1 MQITLL
7 GTGAPLMPDRAT
19 TGMLVT
25 APGCEPLLL
34 DTCGGFEL
42 VRQLASVGVALG
54 TIKNVIVTHRHMDHA
69 GGMQALYLARMPL
82 EIHASADTHAG
93 IATMTAG
100 CFPEWER
107 HDGVHHHEMADGTR
121 TDIGGFEVAFFAV
134 QHRVPTLAVRIQ
146 QGGKTFAFSADSL
159 PCEALVACARNADLF
174 VCDAICAEADGDVAA
189 KRARELM
196 HPTAREAATMAT
208 RASTARLVCTHIG
221 RFGSPERILA
231 EAQAHFAGEVVVPVD
246 GATLTV

>member
-1 MQITLL
+1 MQVTML

-42 VRQLASVGVALG
+42 ARQLASVGAALS

-82 EIHASADTHAG
+82 EVHASADTHAG

-107 HDGVHHHEMADGTR
+107 DEGVRHHEMADGMR
-121 TDIGGFEVAFFAV
+121 TDIGGFEVSFFAV
-134 QHRVPTLAVRIQ
+134 VHRVPTLAVRIRH
-146 QGGKTFAFSADSL
+146 GAKTFAFSADTR
-159 PCEALVACARNADLF
+159 PCDALVTCARDADLF
-174 VCDAICAEADGDVAA
+174 VCDAICAEADGEVAA
-189 KRARELM
+189 KRARDLM
-196 HPTAREAATMAT
+196 HPTAREAASMAT
-208 RASTARLVCTHIG
+208 RAGAARLVCTHIG
-221 RFGSPERILA
+221 RFGSPERILE
-231 EAQAHFAGEVVVPVD
+231 EAKAHFGGDVHLPGD
-246 GATLTV
+246 GANFAI